1 MSIGYKQ
8 KNVEGIERNFTM
20 IRTLIGVGIALLL
33 ALVLIAAVS
42 DRPWQ
47 ALLGFLIG
55 PFTSVNRMGS
65 VVEKAIPLV
74 FTGTAVCIIF
84 SCGQIS
90 LAVEGTFYLT
100 GIACAAVA
108 TKQGLPPA
116 SIRSCAFWQ
125 PGRPGQSSARFRQL
139 CILNLIR

>member
-84 SCGQIS
+84 HAGR
-90 LAVEGTFYLT
+90 LAWQW
-100 GIACAAVA
+100 
-108 TKQGLPPA
+108 KGL
-116 SIRSCAFWQ
+116 FT
-125 PGRPGQSSARFRQL
+125 
-139 CILNLIR
+139 